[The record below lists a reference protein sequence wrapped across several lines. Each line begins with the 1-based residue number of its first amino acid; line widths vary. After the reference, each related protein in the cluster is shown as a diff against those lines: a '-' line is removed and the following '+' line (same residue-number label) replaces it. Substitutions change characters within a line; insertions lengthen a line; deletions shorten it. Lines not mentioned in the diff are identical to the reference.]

1 MFFLVIP
8 FFLIRFYGERGIC
21 SEITGIL
28 IIINALNINVFK
40 FRRKFKILSSK
51 LIIKYKNN

>member
-8 FFLIRFYGERGIC
+8 FFLIRFYGERGIR
-21 SEITGIL
+21 SGITGIL
-28 IIINALNINVFK
+28 IIINALNINAFK